1 MNRAGRLACVAAG
14 ALAVAMCE
22 ECAARIV
29 DAVDV
34 YAPGADAGGSSSGAS
49 AASGAGSDASLG
61 ATDASTPAT
70 WPNPISHTNSDMW
83 IAEHHTEIVQMQPKV
98 LVLDFANRFRDENGN
113 LVDAGY
119 DVNAT
124 LNPILQEHVAAF
136 AAASEYL
143 GYKNPNAS
151 SFLQYHIETIVDLR
165 DTSGAVNSALL
176 PIVDGGVDYGALN
189 SAAFADEIGI
199 QDPDQPG
206 TNLTL
211 CGLFEK
217 GVINEVWGVA
227 ADPLT
232 ATDPPTIKFAE
243 VAETKQAYD
252 ADDNRIAGNLQCTS
266 GTCINQALPC
276 KVTTRLHDFNPGR
289 GAGCHLYVNGLVWEG
304 YLSTDVLPEF
314 TRSAATF
321 FNYDFEQRFGAS
333 FPSFYDACPPVAADA
348 GACID
353 WPSSS
358 HAVAGPAS
366 SQPFDFSPMS
376 AGCGNAGFPPNAV
389 GAGDLDDNLVVLTS
403 CENYGL
409 HNGPGGADMTTPYS
423 GKTAPMDYASNPQ
436 VASAD
441 CSGPANTYLLAS
453 MPGLATTATDSSG
466 NALKNWWVY
475 LFY

>member
-1 MNRAGRLACVAAG
+1 MNRAGRLAGIAAG
-14 ALAVAMCE
+14 ALAVVMCE
-22 ECAARIV
+22 ACAARIV

-34 YAPGADAGGSSSGAS
+34 YATGPDGGGG
-49 AASGAGSDASLG
+49 ASGAEAGTSLDG
-61 ATDASTPAT
+61 GDASTQPPT
-70 WPNPISHTNSDMW
+70 SVWPNPASYTNSDSW
-83 IAEHHTEIVQMQPKV
+83 IAIHHTQIAEMQPNV
-98 LVLDFANRFRDENGN
+98 LVLDFANRFRDENGD

-119 DVNAT
+119 DMNAT
-124 LNPILQEHVAAF
+124 LRPILQEHVDAF
-136 AAASEYL
+136 KAASAYL
-143 GYKNPNAS
+143 GYKDPSARP
-151 SFLQYHIETIVDLR
+151 FLQYQLAYVIDLR

-176 PIVDGGVDYGALN
+176 PVSNGAVDYGALG
-189 SAAFADEIGI
+189 STAFADEMGI
-199 QDPDQPG
+199 PDPDQPG

-217 GVINEVWGVA
+217 GIINEVWGVA
-227 ADPLT
+227 ADPPT
-232 ATDPPTIKFAE
+232 AADGPTIKFAE

-252 ADDNRIAGNLQCTS
+252 ADDHAIAGNLQCTS
-266 GTCINQALPC
+266 AQCIDQALAC

-304 YLSTDVLPEF
+304 YLSNDVLPEF

-321 FNYDFEQRFGAS
+321 FNFDFEKRFGAS
-333 FPSFYDACPPVAADA
+333 FPSFYTACPPVAADA

-366 SQPFDFSPMS
+366 AYPFDFSPMS
-376 AGCGNAGFPPNAV
+376 AGCGNAGFPPNAI

>member
-1 MNRAGRLACVAAG
+1 MNRAGRLACIAAG
-14 ALAVAMCE
+14 ALAVAMGE
-22 ECAARIV
+22 ACAARVV

-34 YAPGADAGGSSSGAS
+34 YAPGPDAGGGE
-49 AASGAGSDASLG
+49 AGGSLDG
-61 ATDASTPAT
+61 GDASTQPPT
-70 WPNPISHTNSDMW
+70 SIWPNLVSYKNSDPW
-83 IAEHHTEIVQMQPKV
+83 IAIHHTQIAEMQPNV
-98 LVLDFANRFRDENGN
+98 LVLDFANRFRDENGD

-119 DVNAT
+119 DMNAT
-124 LNPILQEHVAAF
+124 LRPILQEHVDAF
-136 AAASEYL
+136 KAASAYL
-143 GYKNPNAS
+143 GYNDPSARP
-151 SFLQYHIETIVDLR
+151 FLQYQLAYVIDLR

-176 PIVDGGVDYGALN
+176 PVSNGAVDYGALG
-189 SAAFADEIGI
+189 STAFADQMGI
-199 QDPDQPG
+199 PDPDQPG
-206 TNLTL
+206 SNLTL

-227 ADPLT
+227 ADPPT
-232 ATDPPTIKFAE
+232 PEDGPTIKFAE

-252 ADDNRIAGNLQCTS
+252 ADDNAIAGNLQCTG

-276 KVTTRLHDFNPGR
+276 TVTTRLHDFNPGR

-304 YLSTDVLPEF
+304 YLSSGVLPEF

-321 FNYDFEQRFGAS
+321 FNYDFKQRFDAA
-333 FPSFYDACPPVAADA
+333 FPSFYNACLPVAADA
-348 GACID
+348 GACIE

-366 SQPFDFSPMS
+366 SYPFDFSPMS

-389 GAGDLDDNLVVLTS
+389 GAGDLDENLVVLTS

-423 GKTAPMDYASNPQ
+423 SKTAPMDYASNPQ

-453 MPGLATTATDSSG
+453 MPGLATTATDGSG
-466 NALKNWWVY
+466 NMLKNWWVY

>member
-22 ECAARIV
+22 ECAARVV

-34 YAPGADAGGSSSGAS
+34 YAPGLDGGGGSSGSSGVGADAS
-49 AASGAGSDASLG
+49 LDASDASIPPTLF
-61 ATDASTPAT
+61 
-70 WPNPISHTNSDMW
+70 WPNPVSHTNSDLW
-83 IAEHHTEIVQMQPKV
+83 IKTHHAQIVRMQPEV

-124 LNPILQEHVAAF
+124 LDPILQEHVNAF
-136 AAASEYL
+136 ATASEYL

-151 SFLQYHIETIVDLR
+151 PFLQYQIKKIVDLR

-176 PIVDGGVDYGALN
+176 PVSNGAVDYGALG
-189 SAAFADEIGI
+189 STAFADQIGI
-199 QDPDQPG
+199 PDPDQPG

-217 GVINEVWGVA
+217 GIINEVWGVA
-227 ADPLT
+227 ADPPT
-232 ATDPPTIKFAE
+232 PADGATIKFAE

-252 ADDNRIAGNLQCTS
+252 ADDNAIAGNLECTS
-266 GTCINQALPC
+266 EPCINQALPC
-276 KVTTRLHDFNPGR
+276 TVTTRLHDFNPGR

-304 YLSTDVLPEF
+304 YLSSNVLPEF
-314 TRSAATF
+314 TQSAATF
-321 FNYDFEQRFGAS
+321 FNFDFDRRFGAPFS
-333 FPSFYDACPPVAADA
+333 SFYTACPPVAADA
-348 GACID
+348 GACIE

-366 SQPFDFSPMS
+366 SYPFDFSPMS

-389 GAGDLDDNLVVLTS
+389 GAGVLDDSLVVLTS
-403 CENYGL
+403 CESYGL
-409 HNGPGGADMTTPYS
+409 HGGPGGGDLTTPYS
-423 GKTAPMDYASNPQ
+423 SKTAPADYASNPQ